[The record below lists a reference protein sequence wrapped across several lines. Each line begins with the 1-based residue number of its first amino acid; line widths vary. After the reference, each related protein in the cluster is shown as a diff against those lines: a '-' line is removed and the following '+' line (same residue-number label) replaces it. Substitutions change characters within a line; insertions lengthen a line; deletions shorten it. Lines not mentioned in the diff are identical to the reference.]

1 MTAAAARPKTGFKF
15 MLTVKGG
22 PDKGVSYQLLPPM
35 VTIGRDA
42 SAHVSLTD
50 PRVSRQA
57 ATIEFSMERI
67 LIKETSSR
75 RTMLIDGVACER
87 SELVDG
93 SVIQIGD
100 TKFVFAVEALPLAP
114 IGGFPQASPIQPSA
128 LAPHLQV
135 VPAAGQSPMNSVQ
148 PAQSFQQSSQQIMPA
163 EQYSGSPSQMGAN
176 QNFGNPPPGASSYAP
191 SPPSRGKS
199 GGQGLSP
206 TFMIIIAF
214 IIGVGL
220 MVALQENAKRSAAR
234 RITTSTDIQKEIDSS
249 EKLQDELKKK
259 RKFSSDEEKTRYE
272 EANRHYLEGFR
283 DYQNSQYSRA
293 IRSFETALAIDPQ
306 NELARRYYS
315 LAQKQRD
322 DMVANLVME
331 GRQYRDKQMYTRCS
345 AAFGK
350 AMDFMPNRD
359 DLKYKQAEAMK
370 KECDLLDAPN
380 S

>member
-35 VTIGRDA
+35 VTIGRDV

-67 LIKETSSR
+67 LIQETSSR
-75 RTMLIDGVACER
+75 RTMMIDGVACER

-114 IGGFPQASPIQPSA
+114 IGGFAPPAPHLSPNSSP
-128 LAPHLQV
+128 APNSHLQV
-135 VPAAGQSPMNSVQ
+135 VPNFGNSPAASSSGNQSAHQM
-148 PAQSFQQSSQQIMPA
+148 MPA
-163 EQYSGSPSQMGAN
+163 GQYSGAPSQMGAN
-176 QNFGNPPPGASSYAP
+176 QSFGNPPPGAANYAP
-191 SPPSRGKS
+191 PSPSRGKS

-214 IIGVGL
+214 VIGIAL

-249 EKLQDELKKK
+249 EKIQDELKKK

-345 AAFGK
+345 ASFGK
-350 AMDFMPNRD
+350 AMDFMSNRD

>member
-22 PDKGVSYQLLPPM
+22 PDKGVAYQLLPPM

-67 LIKETSSR
+67 LIEETSSR

-93 SVIQIGD
+93 SMIQIGD

-114 IGGFPQASPIQPSA
+114 IGGLAQA
-128 LAPHLQV
+128 APHLQV
-135 VPAAGQSPMNSVQ
+135 VSSVGNSPTTSAPANQPTNQSTH
-148 PAQSFQQSSQQIMPA
+148 QSGHQMMPA
-163 EQYSGSPSQMGAN
+163 GQYSGTPSQMGAN
-176 QNFGNPPPGASSYAP
+176 QNFGSPPPGAASYAP
-191 SPPSRGKS
+191 PPPSRGKG

-214 IIGVGL
+214 VIGVGL

-249 EKLQDELKKK
+249 EKIQDELKKK

-345 AAFGK
+345 ASFGK
-350 AMDFMPNRD
+350 AMDFMSNRD